1 MDTAKPLNITRTT
14 YRVADFLSWQ
24 RRGNLELRPPFQRGS
39 VWSAKAKSFFID
51 SLVKGYPVPLLFIQ
65 DKTDPKTYEP
75 QRLVVDG
82 QQRLRTVLAFVD
94 SGSLK
99 DREGTDLFTVLG
111 MHNHAMADRRFEQLS
126 ADVREAILNFEFSVH
141 VLPSTTP
148 NAALLEIFCQNE
160 RNWHEAEL
168 SRIAKRRVLGCVQ
181 AHCVWYEFAYSQLDR
196 WIHWKIFTDTQVAR
210 MLEVELTSELLML
223 LMSGPAAKSQAA
235 IKRAYKHYDDA
246 FPYGTVAR
254 KRLQYLFN
262 ILEHVYGQSSDS
274 GDPKAD
280 PIAALRSQSWFY
292 TAFAFVHDLAFGD
305 YLTAKRPGAAAKVN
319 GRALGRHFARRAG
332 SLEAP
337 SVDSKIVQGAQGSVN
352 GPSKSRRAV
361 EVPASRLAKCLNTH
375 PRPYMHRLNVE
386 CTGFAVCEMLATGPS
401 DRMCCAVET

>member
-94 SGSLK
+94 PGSLK
-99 DREGTDLFTVLG
+99 DREGTDLFTVLD
-111 MHNHAMADRRFEQLS
+111 MHNHAMAGRRFEQLS
-126 ADVREAILNFEFSVH
+126 ADVREGILNFEFSVH

-148 NAALLEIFCQNE
+148 NAVLLEIFARMNATGTKLNFQE
-160 RNWHEAEL
+160 LRNAAFSGAFKYIAYEL
-168 SRIAKRRVLGCVQ
+168 
-181 AHCVWYEFAYSQLDR
+181 AYSQLDR

-210 MLEVELTSELLML
+210 MLEVELTSELLMF
-223 LMSGPAAKSQAA
+223 LMGGPAAKSQAA
-235 IKRAYKHYDDA
+235 IKRAYGHYDDE
-246 FPYGTVAR
+246 FPYDTVAR

-262 ILEHVYGQSSDS
+262 ILEHVYGQSSDP

-292 TAFAFVHDLAFGD
+292 TAFTFVHDLAFGD
-305 YLTAKRPGAAAKVN
+305 YLTAKRPGAATKVDD
-319 GRALGRHFARRAG
+319 RALGRHFARRAR

-337 SVDSKIVQGAQGSVN
+337 SVNPELSKALRGASTD
-352 GPSKSRRAV
+352 R
-361 EVPASRLAKCLNTH
+361 ASREE
-375 PRPYMHRLNVE
+375 RLKFLRR
-386 CTGFAVCEMLATGPS
+386 GWRDA
-401 DRMCCAVET
+401 

>member
-14 YRVADFLSWQ
+14 YRVVDFLSWQ

-99 DREGTDLFTVLG
+99 DREGADLFTVLG

-148 NAALLEIFCQNE
+148 NAALLEIFARMNATGTKLNFQE
-160 RNWHEAEL
+160 LRNAEF
-168 SRIAKRRVLGCVQ
+168 SGAFKHT
-181 AHCVWYEFAYSQLDR
+181 AYEFAYSQLDR

-235 IKRAYKHYDDA
+235 IMRAYKHYDDA

-254 KRLQYLFN
+254 KTVAVPIQY
-262 ILEHVYGQSSDS
+262 S
-274 GDPKAD
+274 
-280 PIAALRSQSWFY
+280 
-292 TAFAFVHDLAFGD
+292 
-305 YLTAKRPGAAAKVN
+305 
-319 GRALGRHFARRAG
+319 
-332 SLEAP
+332 
-337 SVDSKIVQGAQGSVN
+337 
-352 GPSKSRRAV
+352 
-361 EVPASRLAKCLNTH
+361 
-375 PRPYMHRLNVE
+375 
-386 CTGFAVCEMLATGPS
+386 
-401 DRMCCAVET
+401 